1 MAREKIIKKTLYH
14 LLVALFGF
22 AMVYPVLWMVVGSF
36 RDNVEILSGTLSLI
50 PNDWARGLINF
61 QNGWRGFAGTTFS
74 TFFRNS
80 FILAGSAT
88 IGALLSSSVVAYS
101 LSRLRYPG
109 RRLIF
114 ILMLSTMMIPGQVI
128 MIPQFIIF
136 HSLGLVGT
144 FTPLIL
150 PAFFGHGFFIFL
162 MMQFMVSIP
171 KELDEAAIVDGC
183 NKYTVF
189 TRIVFPLLKPALITT
204 AIIQFYWAWDNFMGP
219 LIYLQGREQWP
230 VSIALRNFVYA
241 GNTDFGAMF
250 AMSTL
255 SLIPVFVMF
264 LIFNKRLVEGINTS
278 GIKG

>member
-1 MAREKIIKKTLYH
+1 MATKKLVSKTIYH
-14 LLVALFGF
+14 ILVAAFGF
-22 AMVYPVLWMVVGSF
+22 IMVYPVLWMVIGSF
-36 RDNVEILSGTLSLI
+36 RNNPEILSGTLSLI
-50 PNDWARGLINF
+50 PNDWSQGVENF
-61 QNGWRGFAGTTFS
+61 RTGWAGFAGTTFS
-74 TFFRNS
+74 TFFTNS
-80 FILAGSAT
+80 LILAVSAT
-88 IGALLSSSVVAYS
+88 VGVLLSSSVVAYS

-109 RRLIF
+109 RRVVF
-114 ILMLSTMMIPGQVI
+114 MLMLSTMMIPGQVI

-144 FTPLIL
+144 FVPLIL

-219 LIYLQGREQWP
+219 LIYLQNVSQWP

-241 GNTDFGAMF
+241 GNTNFGAMF